1 MPEPSAPTRRLA
13 HPLLEGEDRTPPFTA
28 MPAEVLSRALI
39 GMVARGHGIDFLCLC
54 LGLAHTALLDMIVEL
69 GLPTPHNRPF
79 RQPCGRNPWSFSD
92 TALFIILWMD
102 GWRAQ
107 SLALQFGRS
116 RGSVWAKARHLG
128 LPRRHRKHLLS
139 PTPISLALARPAL
152 VDHPVMCGASS
163 NATVVVSP
171 GEPIDPPS
179 LVQASAADTAAVCA
193 PLAAPVEAPTQPL
206 PPLAPIQDD
215 GDQGGLLNLLNP
227 LPPEFDFRPTP
238 AGSVSFPKSK
248 RAEVEW
254 VRPLDIELSRR
265 WWARQHYRMIA
276 EAMGI
281 SPVAVQSRRF
291 RIGLPSLFDL
301 EDLHIFRREE
311 LVEHFDP
318 TVIDVHIAAAG
329 YVERRCNQFA
339 RVGKSFWFWSKQA
352 NYQFTSDE
360 WARNEKRQQKR
371 QRDAM
376 DCPLRPLSTLGLS
389 LHLS

>member
-1 MPEPSAPTRRLA
+1 MPEPSAPTRKVA
-13 HPLLEGEDRTPPFTA
+13 HPPLDGEDKTPPSIA
-28 MPAEVLSRALI
+28 MQAGVLSRALI
-39 GMVARGHGIDFLCLC
+39 GMAARGHGIDFLCLC
-54 LGLAHTALLDMIVEL
+54 LGLARTALLDMIVEL
-69 GLPTPHNRPF
+69 GLPTPHDSPLR
-79 RQPCGRNPWSFSD
+79 RPCGRNPWSFSD
-92 TALFIILWMD
+92 TALFIALWMD

-116 RGSVWAKARHLG
+116 RGSIWAKARHLG
-128 LPRRHRKHLLS
+128 LPRRHRRQLLN
-139 PTPISLALARPAL
+139 TTLVSLALARPVV
-152 VDHPVMCGASS
+152 VDHPVMCGAVED
-163 NATVVVSP
+163 ATVDVLP
-171 GEPIDPPS
+171 AEHIDPPS
-179 LVQASAADTAAVCA
+179 IVQASAAETAAPCVSLPA
-193 PLAAPVEAPTQPL
+193 RSEAPAVSLTPS
-206 PPLAPIQDD
+206 APIQDD
-215 GDQGGLLNLLNP
+215 ADQGGLLNLLSP
-227 LPPEFDFRPTP
+227 LPPELDFHSGPT
-238 AGSVSFPKSK
+238 GSVSFPKSK
-248 RAEVEW
+248 RPVIEW
-254 VRPLDIELSRR
+254 VRSLDVELSRR

-339 RVGKSFWFWSKQA
+339 RVGKSFWFWSKHA
-352 NYQFTSDE
+352 DFQFTSDE